1 MISQQIETIHT
12 SIAQDPALRQ
22 RLDKV
27 ADKEAYFDLVV
38 EVGKSKG
45 IAISAADVKRATDA
59 VSANRAPAGSE
70 LSDQQLESV
79 AGGGF
84 FSQWYYDRYT
94 SGLVKCS

>member
-22 RLDKV
+22 RLEKV

-45 IAISAADVKRATDA
+45 IAISAADVKSATA
-59 VSANRAPAGSE
+59 AGSNRAPAGSE

-84 FSQWYYDRYT
+84 FARWYYDRFT
-94 SGLVKCS
+94 SGTVRC

>member
-45 IAISAADVKRATDA
+45 IAISAADVKSATA
-59 VSANRAPAGSE
+59 ASSNRAPTGSE

-84 FSQWYYDRYT
+84 FSRWYYERFT
-94 SGLVKCS
+94 SGLVSC

>member
-12 SIAQDPALRQ
+12 SIAQDPALKQ

-45 IAISAADVKRATDA
+45 IAISAADVKSATA
-59 VSANRAPAGSE
+59 ASSNRAPAGSE

-84 FSQWYYDRYT
+84 FSRWYYERFT
-94 SGLVKCS
+94 SGLVNCS